1 MIYLPTGSSNG
12 LEINKPSGGGGGGG
26 GRELIEDLRYLRVT

>member
-12 LEINKPSGGGGGGG
+12 LEINKPSGGGGG
-26 GRELIEDLRYLRVT
+26 RELIEDLRYLRVT

>member
-12 LEINKPSGGGGGGG
+12 LEINKPSGGGGGEGVNRG
-26 GRELIEDLRYLRVT
+26 FTVP